1 MSIGLVRATGI
12 WEIQKEQIREIRV
25 VGFVKYAKY
34 TP

>member
-1 MSIGLVRATGI
+1 MSIALVRATGI

-25 VGFVKYAKY
+25 AGFVKVAKS